1 MLQTARVTAFT
12 VSDLLNENQMD
23 RGGGKF
29 SKHTHAHTHTHT
41 HTHTQTH
48 TDYGTKVLR
57 FRPTC

>member
-12 VSDLLNENQMD
+12 VSDLLNENQLD

-29 SKHTHAHTHTHT
+29 SKHTHTH
-41 HTHTQTH
+41 TH

-57 FRPTC
+57 F